1 MLERRC
7 RAVVLRGL
15 RAKLRKQKGDQQL
28 DDRRK
33 PPVEDRS
40 SGEDA
45 LETIEDEAV
54 EATPDGM
61 PRLNTDE
68 L

>member
-1 MLERRC
+1 MRERRC
-7 RAVVLRGL
+7 SAVVLRGL
-15 RAKLRKQKGDQQL
+15 RARLRKQEGDQQL
-28 DDRRK
+28 EDRGK

-45 LETIEDEAV
+45 LETIEDEAA

>member
-1 MLERRC
+1 M
-7 RAVVLRGL
+7 LRGL
-15 RAKLRKQKGDQQL
+15 RARLWKRKGEEL
-28 DDRRK
+28 EGRRE

-45 LETIEDEAV
+45 LETIEDEAA
-54 EATPDGM
+54 EATPGGM

>member
-1 MLERRC
+1 M
-7 RAVVLRGL
+7 LRGL
-15 RAKLRKQKGDQQL
+15 RARLWKGKGGQL
-28 DDRRK
+28 EDRREL
-33 PPVEDRS
+33 PVEDRS

-45 LETIEDEAV
+45 LETIEDEAA
-54 EATPDGM
+54 EATPEGM

>member
-1 MLERRC
+1 M
-7 RAVVLRGL
+7 VFRGL
-15 RAKLRKQKGDQQL
+15 RARLWKRKGEQL
-28 DDRRK
+28 EAGGE
-33 PPVEDRS
+33 PPVEARS

-45 LETIEDEAV
+45 LETIEDEAA
-54 EATPDGM
+54 EAAPGGM